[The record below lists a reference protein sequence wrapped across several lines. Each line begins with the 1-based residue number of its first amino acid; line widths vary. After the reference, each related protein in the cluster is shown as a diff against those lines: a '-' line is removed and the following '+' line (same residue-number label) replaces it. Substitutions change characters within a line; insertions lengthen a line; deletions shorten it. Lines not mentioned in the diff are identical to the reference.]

1 MARCARFMKCSV
13 SLLPVIAIALVF
25 GLLAC
30 SRNAAPV
37 DASRPL
43 QQSFQ
48 SADPPV
54 QQAIATATT
63 SLQAGNYSE
72 ATRTLTPVV
81 TSRKLTEEQKQ
92 AVAAALQ
99 QINQGIAANPKLDS
113 KELYEMRQQ
122 LFQAV
127 RGNSR
132 F

>member
-1 MARCARFMKCSV
+1 MKSTV
-13 SLLPVIAIALVF
+13 FLLLVIAI
-25 GLLAC
+25 GLACVLSAC
-30 SRNAAPV
+30 SRNAAPA
-37 DASRPL
+37 DASKPL

-48 SADPPV
+48 STEPAV
-54 QQAIATATT
+54 QQAITTATT
-63 SLQAGNYSE
+63 SLKAGNYSE
-72 ATRTLTPVV
+72 ATRALTPVV
-81 TSRKLTEEQKQ
+81 TTRKLTEDQKQ
-92 AVAAALQ
+92 AVAVALQ